1 MLRGAGDRTLRNKA
15 LSKFRIDMISEE
27 IRRETDKIIRED
39 MHDPRLGGTYC
50 ITRAEVTRD
59 LRYAKMYVSILEDDK
74 AEDVMAALKS
84 GAGFIRRELTHRM
97 SLRYTP
103 ELQFV
108 QDRNIAYGVHV
119 ASLLRDIAPAAS
131 TDESEQNEDV

>member
-1 MLRGAGDRTLRNKA
+1 

-27 IRRETDKIIRED
+27 IRREVDKIIRED
-39 MHDPRLGGTYC
+39 MHDPRMGGTYC

-59 LRYAKMYVSILEDDK
+59 LRYAKMYVSVLEEDK
-74 AEDVMAALKS
+74 VNGVMSALKS
-84 GAGFIRRELTHRM
+84 AAGFIRRELGHNL

-108 QDRNIAYGVHV
+108 HDQNIAYGVHV
-119 ASLLRDIAPAAS
+119 ASILRGITPA
-131 TDESEQNEDV
+131 ENEKNENEEDL

>member
-1 MLRGAGDRTLRNKA
+1 M
-15 LSKFRIDMISEE
+15 SKFRIDMISEE

-59 LRYAKMYVSILEDDK
+59 LRYAKMYVSILEDAQ
-74 AEDVMAALKS
+74 AEGVMAALKS
-84 GAGFIRRELTHRM
+84 GASFIRRELTHRM

-108 QDRNIAYGVHV
+108 HDRNIAYGVHV
-119 ASLLRDIAPAAS
+119 ASLLRDIAPAQ
-131 TDESEQNEDV
+131 TEESEQNNDL